1 MLLRTVVSLVAL
13 PVLFW
18 ALYFSPDWVLP
29 VLLTVISLIAVYELL
44 FTTGFVTH
52 KFLLFA
58 AELFGSL
65 IIPWVCVGGDSF
77 IANIALYAFV
87 AVLFAIAMLDHKH
100 ATLEQISGTFFA
112 AIFIPLSFSSV
123 IRITQ
128 MENGIYLVILPF
140 VAAWI
145 TDSCAYFVGVT
156 LGKHRIAP
164 YLSPKKTV
172 EGTVGGILGC
182 MLGMLLYGGI
192 IQFFFNIDANYVLLA
207 LLGMIGALAAEFG
220 DLSMSFVKR
229 QFRIKDYGNIM
240 PGHGGILDRFD
251 SLLFA
256 APVVEILLLA
266 VMVFKF

>member
-1 MLLRTVVSLVAL
+1 
-13 PVLFW
+13 
-18 ALYFSPDWVLP
+18 
-29 VLLTVISLIAVYELL
+29 
-44 FTTGFVTH
+44 
-52 KFLLFA
+52 
-58 AELFGSL
+58 
-65 IIPWVCVGGDSF
+65 
-77 IANIALYAFV
+77 
-87 AVLFAIAMLDHKH
+87 
-100 ATLEQISGTFFA
+100 
-112 AIFIPLSFSSV
+112 
-123 IRITQ
+123 